1 MEEEKRQVRILIGIA
16 AFLCALIVGYNAF
29 YVPDIPLQNEVWTD
43 QMPGSTDAESY
54 APQEPVEKID
64 LNSATVA
71 ALDTLDGI
79 GPVLAQR
86 IVDYRKEYGGF
97 YSVEE
102 LKEVNGI
109 GEKLFEQIKDKVTVS
124 SPYSA

>member
-1 MEEEKRQVRILIGIA
+1 MEEEKKQVRILIGIA
-16 AFLCALIVGYNAF
+16 AFLCALIVGYNTF

-43 QMPGSTDAESY
+43 QMSSGTGTESY
-54 APQEPVEKID
+54 VPQEPAEKID
-64 LNSATVA
+64 LNSATAA

-86 IVDYRKEYGGF
+86 IVDYREEYGGF

-109 GEKLFEQIKDKVTVS
+109 GEKLFEQIKDKVTVLQ
-124 SPYSA
+124 P

>member
-1 MEEEKRQVRILIGIA
+1 MERLEEEKKQVRILIGIA

-43 QMPGSTDAESY
+43 QISGSADAEAY
-54 APQEPVEKID
+54 VPQAPAEKID

-86 IVDYRKEYGGF
+86 IVDYREEYGGF

-102 LKEVNGI
+102 LKEVSGI
-109 GEKLFEQIKDKVTVS
+109 GDKLFEQIKDKVTVS
-124 SPYSA
+124 QP